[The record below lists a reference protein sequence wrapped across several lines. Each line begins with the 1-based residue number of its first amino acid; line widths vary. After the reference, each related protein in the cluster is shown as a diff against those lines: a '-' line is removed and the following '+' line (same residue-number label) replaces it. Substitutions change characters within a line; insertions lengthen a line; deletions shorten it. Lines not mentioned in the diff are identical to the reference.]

1 MHVHRGSS
9 YQGPKS
15 PINWGGG
22 GGGRSTRANKRSK
35 YAKQLLLEK
44 RIFDIFGPKLGPFS
58 DTTVGAPGRD
68 QNQLLTVIRFWARIK
83 IRIKI
88 RLRAK
93 ITSGA
98 NISLLLSPAFL
109 GQDQMLDQHETFD
122 QNQILGQNASSSI
135 ISFLSASDLG

>member
-1 MHVHRGSS
+1 MCIA
-9 YQGPKS
+9 GP
-15 PINWGGG
+15 PTRAQRAPLIGGGG
-22 GGGRSTRANKRSK
+22 GGGRSTRGNKPSK